1 MYRAK
6 DINRDQ
12 SYFLFST
19 SQEQLNFLRFPLGEI
34 EGVGSSY
41 PGRAL
46 DYAIETGMITQA
58 EGKKIWHKNVLNWL
72 GVKSPNL
79 SNLKH

>member
-1 MYRAK
+1 MDLLKKRVG
-6 DINRDQ
+6 
-12 SYFLFST
+12 L
-19 SQEQLNFLRFPLGEI
+19 SQIVMGLDDPFPLGEI
-34 EGVGSSY
+34 DGVGTSY

-72 GVKSPNL
+72 GMKSLTL